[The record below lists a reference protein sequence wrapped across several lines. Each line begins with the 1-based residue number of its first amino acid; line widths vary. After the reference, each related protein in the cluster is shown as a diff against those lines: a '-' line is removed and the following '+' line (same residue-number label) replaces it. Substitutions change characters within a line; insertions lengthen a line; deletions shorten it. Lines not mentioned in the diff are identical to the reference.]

1 MDLGDIIERF
11 LATGEIDAR
20 APAWPRRSRADREAA
35 EARLRAVLAKVVRHR
50 AHRAPGRGRGPWVEP
65 PELSAEALAP
75 RLRPMLEG
83 LLCPEA
89 ASALLQA
96 LPGRLLVPSPQNF
109 EALAERLPPSVAWSL
124 ANLLLDDLGA
134 PTLADDV
141 PVLDGFCWDAR
152 AYIAGRAL
160 RGVDGGGEA
169 RDVVVHELAHLLH
182 DVPGAVFGLK
192 PARLPPIA
200 VPPARQE
207 TFAYAVELFS
217 CRLRD
222 GRWPSFDALLHD
234 RRVDAAALLALRG
247 ACEAAPE
254 EGWRSLLLFGSEG
267 RLGPAADVG
276 AARAG

>member
-1 MDLGDIIERF
+1 MDLGDLIERF
-11 LATGEIDAR
+11 LHTGEVDAR
-20 APAWPRRSRADREAA
+20 APGWPRRSRVERAAA
-35 EARLRAVLAKVVRHR
+35 EDSLRAVLAKVVRYR
-50 AHRAPGRGRGPWVEP
+50 AHRAPGRGRGANGDP
-65 PELSAEALAP
+65 PELSASALGP
-75 RLRPMLEG
+75 RLSPMLEG
-83 LLCPEA
+83 LLGVEA
-89 ASALLQA
+89 AGTLLAA

-109 EALAERLPPSVAWSL
+109 EALAARLPPSVAWSL

-160 RGVDGGGEA
+160 RARDLGGDA

-182 DVPGAVFGLK
+182 DVPNGVFGLR
-192 PARLPPIA
+192 PAKAPPIA

-234 RRVDAAALLALRG
+234 RRVDAAALVALRLG
-247 ACEAAPE
+247 CEADLGA
-254 EGWRSLLLFGSEG
+254 GWSLLRHFGAEG
-267 RLGPAADVG
+267 ALTVCPGVE